1 MSGSGRPKASQSK
14 HDAKVLAEARKLQ
27 REQYDVSADIAGYK
41 KPPRRGNYI
50 PDVVA
55 KKGQKEIIIEV
66 ETVDS
71 ANSERDLAQQ
81 GAFQRAARKP
91 GVKFKRIIVK

>member
-1 MSGSGRPKASQSK
+1 MAGSGRPKASQSK
-14 HDAKVLAEARKLQ
+14 HDNKVLAEAKKLKQ
-27 REQYDVSADIAGYK
+27 EQYNVYADIAGYK
-41 KPPRRGNYI
+41 KPPSRGGYI
-50 PDVVA
+50 PDVLA
-55 KKGQKEIIIEV
+55 KKGQNEIIIEV

>member
-1 MSGSGRPKASQSK
+1 MAGSGRSKNGQSK
-14 HDAKVLAEARKLQ
+14 HDNKVLAEAKKLKQ
-27 REQYDVSADIAGYK
+27 EQYNVSADIAGYK

-50 PDVVA
+50 PDIVA
-55 KKGQKEIIIEV
+55 RKGQSEIIIEV

-81 GAFQRAARKP
+81 GAFHRAARKP